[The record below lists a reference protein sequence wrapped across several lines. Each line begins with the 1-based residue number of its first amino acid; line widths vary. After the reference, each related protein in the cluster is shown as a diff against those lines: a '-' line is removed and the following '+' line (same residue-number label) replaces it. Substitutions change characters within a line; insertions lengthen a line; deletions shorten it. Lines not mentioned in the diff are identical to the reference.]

1 MKHLLRDRHFDLY
14 TNHENLTKLYS
25 SGSQKVMRWRMY
37 MQEYDF
43 AIHYKKVKRNTVANA
58 FSKLC
63 DVSDRE
69 QYLTAIEE
77 YIPENKNSINSV
89 YKYTNERE
97 SQNNS

>member
-1 MKHLLRDRHFDLY
+1 
-14 TNHENLTKLYS
+14 
-25 SGSQKVMRWRMY
+25 